1 MFSRIAFALHNAM
14 DALAPPLPLHE
25 EFIRHWTAIKN
36 FYTTKTSMCQ
46 LPVELTHIP
55 DHLNQMVCILEQE
68 EEEVV
73 TGNGCLCMEYF
84 LQQKV
89 LEAMCELAKAD
100 YPTGF
105 KQHVISFASRILSSV
120 KFDLLPH
127 ASIWSAAQKLIM
139 LCGEELA
146 SPYEKEEM
154 DFVFFLCNRLME
166 DPHLFNHF
174 ICDTCRGFKQKI
186 RVRQFGTGHQ
196 VDIECLNSSTSEAEE
211 QKIDVPLVQSLI
223 TFINSPDHDISSK
236 GSDCLVK
243 CAVAFDENTVNIL
256 VQHTDFC
263 SKIVTFIVNQYHEA
277 QKHCNLQ
284 HINDVDSFSVH
295 TSEDRGIDVQLSP
308 GKRQILSFIRWVSFF
323 DNLVGAQPQLGE
335 NLTMF
340 FTELF
345 LKSEINAE
353 LSDLENSEK
362 ILFATK
368 LISLCIHSITSELLT
383 SSFGIFLVGNCKDPE
398 LPGCVGHFL
407 KQLLVDRCHE
417 AKLSSHVKLATLQLF
432 EDLLQKPSK
441 EVFESFVLSN
451 LTGRRYYD
459 YLFVEKHANFSDD
472 EVSCQRKSL
481 YEEFDV
487 SPGSSPVSRT
497 FAPSSIHK
505 ILNCFLLLL
514 PDELKSCE
522 ESEDAAYDVYIKD
535 AHRQFQQCLLL
546 CDDWNWPNDPYS
558 EYEEV
563 ESQVSETSDSETE
576 ADSTCLFFY
585 EGSFLSMLFC
595 KLENMLQQPYEVNLQ
610 VTSLISRLALF
621 PHPNLHEYLLNP
633 LIPLVPTA
641 RSLFTVLLKL
651 AEDIQISV
659 QNVQNLKK
667 KLELTRKILLT
678 NEEGCNSFEESNVL
692 EAIIVLEEFC
702 KELAAIA
709 FVKYH
714 AST

>member
-1 MFSRIAFALHNAM
+1 MFSRIACAVYNVM

-25 EFIRHWTAIKN
+25 EFSHHWTAIKN
-36 FYTTKTSMCQ
+36 FYTNKRSACQ
-46 LPVELTHIP
+46 LPVELTDIP

-68 EEEVV
+68 EGEGE
-73 TGNGCLCMEYF
+73 TGNGCPCMEYF
-84 LQQKV
+84 LQQKI
-89 LEAMCELAKAD
+89 LEAMCGLAKAD
-100 YPTGF
+100 SPTGF

-127 ASIWSAAQKLIM
+127 ASVWSAVQKLTM
-139 LCGEELA
+139 MCGEQLA

-154 DFVFFLCNRLME
+154 DFIFFLCNRLME
-166 DPHLFNHF
+166 DPYLFNHF
-174 ICDTCRGFKQKI
+174 ICDTSRRFPQKI
-186 RVRQFGTGHQ
+186 RTRQSGSAHQ
-196 VDIECLNSSTSEAEE
+196 VDLECSKHSTAEAEAP
-211 QKIDVPLVQSLI
+211 KIDVPLVQSLI
-223 TFINSPDHDISSK
+223 TFLNSPDHDISSK
-236 GSDCLVK
+236 GNDCLVK
-243 CAVAFDENTVNIL
+243 CAAAFDEKTVNIL
-256 VQHTDFC
+256 VQQTDFC
-263 SKIVTFIVNQYHEA
+263 SKIVTFIVSQYHEV

-284 HINDVDSFSVH
+284 DINDVDFFSVH
-295 TSEDRGIDVQLSP
+295 TGENSGSDVQLSP
-308 GKRQILSFIRWVSFF
+308 GKRQILSFVRWVSFF

-335 NLTMF
+335 SLTMF
-340 FTELF
+340 FTDLF

-353 LSDLENSEK
+353 LSDLENNDK
-362 ILFATK
+362 ILFTTK
-368 LISLCIHSITSELLT
+368 LISLCIRSIASESLIL
-383 SSFGIFLVGNCKDPE
+383 SFGIFLVGNCKDPE

-417 AKLSSHVKLATLQLF
+417 AKLSSQVKLATLQLF

-441 EVFESFVLSN
+441 EVFESLVLSN

-459 YLFVEKHANFSDD
+459 YLFVEKHAHFSDD

-522 ESEDAAYDVYIKD
+522 ESEDSAYDVYIKD

-546 CDDWNWPNDPYS
+546 CDDWNWPNDLCS

-563 ESQVSETSDSETE
+563 ESEVSETSDSETE
-576 ADSTCLFFY
+576 ADATCSFFY
-585 EGSFLSMLFC
+585 EGSFLDMLFC
-595 KLENMLQQPYEVNLQ
+595 KLENMLQQPYELNLQ

-651 AEDIQISV
+651 AEDIQIAV
-659 QNVQNLKK
+659 QDTQNLKK

-678 NEEGCNSFEESNVL
+678 DEEGCNSFEESNAL

-714 AST
+714 TSS